1 MTTLGANPP
10 GLPARRYLCPRKRIV
25 MAELSRAKKREL
37 AKQIYLRDNLT
48 LKEIADMVDVSQ
60 KSLSKWVKEEKW
72 DTEKS
77 AYTITREQQI
87 QRIYGHIS
95 AINQAVSEREP
106 PGNVPDAK
114 EADTLNKLATAIKKL
129 ENEVGIAEVIG
140 VCIKVC
146 NHLRAKGKVEE
157 ARQASVWF
165 NDYIKENI

>member
-1 MTTLGANPP
+1 
-10 GLPARRYLCPRKRIV
+10 

-60 KSLSKWVKEEKW
+60 KSLSKWVREEKW

-95 AINQAVSEREP
+95 AINQAISEREAP
-106 PGNVPDAK
+106 KNVPDAK

-140 VCIKVC
+140 VCMKVC
-146 NHLRAKGKVEE
+146 NHLRAKDRVEE
-157 ARQASVWF
+157 ARQAAAWF

>member
-1 MTTLGANPP
+1 MP
-10 GLPARRYLCPRKRIV
+10 
-25 MAELSRAKKREL
+25 ELSRAKKKEL
-37 AKQIYLRDNLT
+37 ARQIYLRDNLSQ
-48 LKEIADMVDVSQ
+48 KEIAEMVEVSA
-60 KSLSKWVKEEKW
+60 KTLCKWVNGEKW

-95 AINQAVSEREP
+95 AINQAISEREAP
-106 PGNVPDAK
+106 QNVPDAK

-140 VCIKVC
+140 VCMKVC
-146 NHLRAKGKVEE
+146 NHLRAKDRVEE
-157 ARQASVWF
+157 ARQAAEWF